1 MCRATPQT
9 PLLPPPPAPPPPHP
23 PAHTHTIIPRLSAV
37 FMLNY
42 TAAALETA
50 KREAD
55 TQKIDDYL
63 QISMTNVPS
72 IRALLYL

>member
-9 PLLPPPPAPPPPHP
+9 PLLPRLRAPLPPH
-23 PAHTHTIIPRLSAV
+23 AHTHTIIPRLSAV